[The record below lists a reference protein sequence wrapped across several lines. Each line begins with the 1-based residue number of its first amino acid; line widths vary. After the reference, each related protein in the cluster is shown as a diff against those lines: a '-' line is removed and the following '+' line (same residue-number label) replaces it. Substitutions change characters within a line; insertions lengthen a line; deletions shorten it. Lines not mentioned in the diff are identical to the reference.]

1 MLAARDSF
9 FVAEPVLRGFLGD
22 VRLAR
27 SGICVFFATIPVF
40 KKSVTVQDAFLA
52 AMSRNDNSGGANGA
66 EANTNA
72 NSVVSGRHHLRCD
85 CSGVSRSR

>member
-27 SGICVFFATIPVF
+27 SGICVFFATIPVYL
-40 KKSVTVQDAFLA
+40 KSVTVQGRIFA
-52 AMSRNDNSGGANGA
+52 AMSRNDNSGGTDGA
-66 EANTNA
+66 EATNA
-72 NSVVSGRHHLRCD
+72 NSVVSGRRDLYCN
-85 CSGVSRSR
+85 CSGGARSR